1 MKDKLKKLSKVMN
14 LAELADEIDD
24 YDLNDSF
31 KNVINRIYADVFAE
45 EIAEMEKYEQAEQ
58 HREDMFWERTN
69 AYLQAKDGK

>member
-1 MKDKLKKLSKVMN
+1 MKDKLKKLSEVMN
-14 LAELADEIDD
+14 LAELSYEIDD

-69 AYLQAKDGK
+69 AYLQIKDGK

>member
-1 MKDKLKKLSKVMN
+1 MKEKLKKLSEVMN
-14 LAELADEIDD
+14 LAELSYEIDD

-58 HREDMFWERTN
+58 HREDMFFDKM
-69 AYLQAKDGK
+69 LGDQQ